1 MPAKILAVADIP
13 RTMNGK
19 IVELAV
25 REAIHGRPIGNR
37 DALANPQALDYFV
50 DRPELESVT
59 GPLALYRQRVER
71 GELDGR
77 SGASA
82 RGRGARAPV
91 PRPAARDAAARLARP
106 SREARRQ
113 APRSLSAASISGAAS
128 GRGKTF
134 MMDLFFNALPF
145 QDKRATAFPSL
156 HGDRARAAEAR
167 IATSRTRSSSSPTE
181 IASETRIICF
191 DEFAVTDIADAMLLG
206 NLFAGLFARG
216 VTLAATSNIVPD
228 QLYADG
234 LQRQRF
240 LPTIALLK
248 QHTEVVHV
256 DGGTDYRLRALERA
270 DVYQTPTGELADQ
283 RLTEFFEA
291 IAPDE
296 GDHGGALELLGRPIP
311 YRRAADG
318 VIWFDFESICDGPR
332 SQDDYIEI
340 SRLYQTVLVSN
351 VPRFDATLEN
361 QARRF
366 IALVDEFY
374 DRRVKLILSAAAP
387 ATELYRGATAEA
399 RLPADAKPSAGDA
412 EPRLPGGSTPHVTR
426 AQPIFVRTSMSS
438 GKNVVSSARCRN
450 FTPVVPPVPRF
461 AADDALHGLH
471 VMEAPRL
478 EVDLDVDEPLRDFV
492 RGPILVGMLID
503 RLQHFDDAG
512 VMLVASASSRARR
525 APSGT
530 R

>member
-1 MPAKILAVADIP
+1 MRAV
-13 RTMNGK
+13 
-19 IVELAV
+19 
-25 REAIHGRPIGNR
+25 EA
-37 DALANPQALDYFV
+37 
-50 DRPELESVT
+50 LER
-59 GPLALYRQRVER
+59 LYRDLLRATPPSGWR
-71 GELDGR
+71 GQV
-77 SGASA
+77 AK
-82 RGRGARAPV
+82 
-91 PRPAARDAAARLARP
+91 LAGK
-106 SREARRQ
+106 RRQ
-113 APRSLSAASISGAAS
+113 PVRGLYLWGGV

-145 QDKRATAFPSL
+145 QEKRRQHFHRFMAAVHERLKHHRNVENPL
-156 HGDRARAAEAR
+156 EIVAAE
-167 IATSRTRSSSSPTE
+167 IV
-181 IASETRIICF
+181 SETRIICF

-240 LPTIALLK
+240 LPTIALIK

-270 DVYQTPTGELADQ
+270 EVYQTPTGELADQ

-296 GDHGGALELLGRPIP
+296 GDHGGALELFGRPIP

-318 VIWFDFESICDGPR
+318 VIWFDFESVCDGPR

-387 ATELYRGATAEA
+387 ATELYHGQRLKHDFLRTQSRLQEMQSHDYLAEA
-399 RLPADAKPSAGDA
+399 
-412 EPRLPGGSTPHVTR
+412 H
-426 AQPIFVRTSMSS
+426 RT
-438 GKNVVSSARCRN
+438 
-450 FTPVVPPVPRF
+450 
-461 AADDALHGLH
+461 
-471 VMEAPRL
+471 
-478 EVDLDVDEPLRDFV
+478 
-492 RGPILVGMLID
+492 
-503 RLQHFDDAG
+503 
-512 VMLVASASSRARR
+512 
-525 APSGT
+525 
-530 R
+530 

>member
-1 MPAKILAVADIP
+1 M
-13 RTMNGK
+13 
-19 IVELAV
+19 
-25 REAIHGRPIGNR
+25 
-37 DALANPQALDYFV
+37 
-50 DRPELESVT
+50 T

-71 GELDGR
+71 GELT
-77 SGASA
+77 A
-82 RGRGARAPV
+82 
-91 PRPAARDAAARLARP
+91 DAAQVRAVEALERLYRDLLRATPPNGWRGQLAKLAGKRCQP
-106 SREARRQ
+106 VRGLYLWGSV
-113 APRSLSAASISGAAS
+113 

-145 QDKRATAFPSL
+145 QEKRRQHF
-156 HGDRARAAEAR
+156 HRFMAAVHERLKQHRDVENPLEIVA
-167 IATSRTRSSSSPTE
+167 AE

-191 DEFAVTDIADAMLLG
+191 DEFVVTDIADAMLLG

-240 LPTIALLK
+240 LPTIALIK
-248 QHTEVVHV
+248 QHTEAVHV

-270 DVYQTPTGELADQ
+270 EVYQTPTGELADQ

-296 GDHGGALELLGRPIP
+296 GDHGGALELFGRPIP

-318 VIWFDFESICDGPR
+318 VIWFDFDNVCDGPR

-374 DRRVKLILSAAAP
+374 DRRVKLIVS
-387 ATELYRGATAEA
+387 AEA
-399 RLPADAKPSAGDA
+399 PVTAIYAGERLKHDI
-412 EPRLPGGSTPHVTR
+412 L
-426 AQPIFVRTSMSS
+426 RTQS
-438 GKNVVSSARCRN
+438 
-450 FTPVVPPVPRF
+450 
-461 AADDALHGLH
+461 
-471 VMEAPRL
+471 
-478 EVDLDVDEPLRDFV
+478 
-492 RGPILVGMLID
+492 
-503 RLQHFDDAG
+503 RLQEMQSHDYLAE
-512 VMLVASASSRARR
+512 AHR
-525 APSGT
+525 T
-530 R
+530 